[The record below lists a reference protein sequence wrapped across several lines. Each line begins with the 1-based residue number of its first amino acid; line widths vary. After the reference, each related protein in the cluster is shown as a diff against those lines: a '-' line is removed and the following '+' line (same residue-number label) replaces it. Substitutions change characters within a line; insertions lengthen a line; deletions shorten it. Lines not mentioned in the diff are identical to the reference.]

1 MRIALISDIH
11 GNIHALEEVEKDI
24 RKNGV
29 DEIVCLGDTV
39 NFGAFPKECLDWVR
53 ENCSVVL
60 RGEHDTFTAM
70 CDDILLTNPEAIKSA
85 DWTYEQLSEEDL
97 KYISSLPLDVDYKD
111 FVLTH
116 DEPSIPGS
124 MHFITSLKDAKET
137 MTCYREQICF
147 YGHIHIPLIFIR
159 DSESI
164 KVIQNPTEQYIKEG
178 EKYLVNC
185 GSVGQPR
192 DKDKRA
198 SYLIYD
204 TDKNLLEFRKVD
216 YDMYKA
222 SQEIKNKGLPEIF
235 ANVLIPR

>member
-1 MRIALISDIH
+1 MRIAIISDIH
-11 GNIHALEEVEKDI
+11 GNIHALENVEKDI
-24 RKNGV
+24 RERQV
-29 DEIVCLGDTV
+29 DEIVCLGDML

-97 KYISSLPLDVDYKD
+97 KYISDLPLDLDYKNV
-111 FVLTH
+111 VLTH
-116 DEPSIPGS
+116 DEPSVPGS
-124 MHFITSLKDAKET
+124 MYFITSLKDAKET
-137 MTCYREQICF
+137 MTCYKEQICF
-147 YGHIHIPLIFIR
+147 YGHVHIPLLFVKDNER
-159 DSESI
+159 I
-164 KVIQNPTEQYIKEG
+164 KVIQNPTEYSLKDN

-204 TDKNLLEFRKVD
+204 TEENLFEFRKVD
-216 YDMYKA
+216 YDKEKA
-222 SQEIKNKGLPEIF
+222 SKEIINKGLPEIF
-235 ANVLIPR
+235 ARVLIS